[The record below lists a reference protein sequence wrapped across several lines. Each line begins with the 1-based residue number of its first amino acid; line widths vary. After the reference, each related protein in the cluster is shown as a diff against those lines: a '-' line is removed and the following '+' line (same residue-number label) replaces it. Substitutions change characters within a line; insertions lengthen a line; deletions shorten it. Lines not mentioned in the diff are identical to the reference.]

1 MSPRMWISIFI
12 STIVI
17 LSSTPALSQTDRNVK
32 RGVATVL
39 FASLGGAVLGL
50 STLSFYGEPEEHT
63 SNITLGAA
71 VGFVG
76 GLAYVL
82 SGSRQSAPS
91 DHYSVFPE
99 AEFKNRRALA
109 FHSAKAP
116 LFQIYFDF
124 N

>member
-1 MSPRMWISIFI
+1 MSQRKWISIFI
-12 STIVI
+12 STIV
-17 LSSTPALSQTDRNVK
+17 LLNSTPALSQTDRNIK

-63 SNITLGAA
+63 NNITLGAA

-91 DHYSVFPE
+91 NPYSVMPD
-99 AEFKNRRALA
+99 ADFKNRRALA
-109 FHSAKAP
+109 FHSARAP
-116 LFQIYFDF
+116 VINIQFDF
-124 N
+124 

>member
-1 MSPRMWISIFI
+1 MSPRKWISIFI
-12 STIVI
+12 STVVV
-17 LSSTPALSQTDRNVK
+17 LTSTPALSQTDRNIK

-63 SNITLGAA
+63 NNITLGAA

-82 SGSRQSAPS
+82 SGPRQSAPS
-91 DHYSVFPE
+91 NSYAIMPE

-109 FHSAKAP
+109 FHSARAP
-116 LFQIYFDF
+116 LIKLQFDF
-124 N
+124 